1 MTSRRS
7 FLGLVAGAALAQQN
21 AAETE
26 IEWIDAKKLTVE
38 GLGFADL
45 KSPYDR
51 LPARAEG
58 VVREA
63 VWNLS
68 RNSAGVA
75 VRFFANTPVLRARW
89 TRIKKNL
96 AGPNMTGIGASG
108 LDLYTRTS
116 LPGGAWR
123 WLAVG
128 TPSAADVTTDAV
140 LVQGIPEGEREY
152 LLYLPLYNGVTSVEI
167 GVAAAAAAAAKGAAA
182 PRIRPAAARAE
193 NRRAPI
199 VFYGT
204 SITQGASATRPGMA
218 HPAILGRMFDRPVIN
233 LGFSGNGKMEPEV
246 TKFLAEI
253 DAAVFV
259 IDCLPNMNAA
269 EVAERTEPCVRA
281 LRAAHPKTPIVLV
294 EDRNFP
300 SGFLIASRREHNAAS
315 QAALRAAYQRLLDA
329 KTGNLHYLEG
339 ASLLD
344 ADGEDTTDGSH
355 PSDLGFVHHAKAFE
369 KVLRPLLTQ

>member
-1 MTSRRS
+1 MNSSRRS
-7 FLGLVAGAALAQQN
+7 FLGLAAAGAAFAQQQQ
-21 AAETE
+21 AAEPE

-75 VRFFANTPVLRARW
+75 VRFFANSPVLHARW

-116 LPGGAWR
+116 LPGGTWR

-128 TPSAADVTTDAV
+128 TPKAADVTTDAA

-167 GVAAAAAAAAKGAAA
+167 GVVAAKGSD
-182 PRIRPAAARAE
+182 PRIRPAGPRAE
-193 NRRAPI
+193 AKRAPI

-218 HPAILGRMFDRPVIN
+218 HTAILGRMFDRPVIN
-233 LGFSGNGKMEPEV
+233 LGFSGNGKMEAEV

-269 EVAERTEPCVRA
+269 EVTERTEPCVRT
-281 LRAAHPKTPIVLV
+281 LRAAHPKTPILLV

-300 SGFLIASRREHNAAS
+300 SGFLIRSRREHNASS
-315 QAALRAAYQRLLDA
+315 QAALRAAYQRLVDA

-339 ASLLD
+339 ALLLD
-344 ADGEDTTDGSH
+344 PDGEDTTDGSH
-355 PSDLGFVHHAKAFE
+355 PSDLGFVHHARAFE
-369 KVLRPLLTQ
+369 RVLRPLLTP

>member
-1 MTSRRS
+1 MASRRS
-7 FLGLVAGAALAQQN
+7 FLGLMAGAAFAQQP
-21 AAETE
+21 AVGPEV
-26 IEWIDAKKLTVE
+26 EWIDAKKLTIE

-75 VRFFANTPVLRARW
+75 VRFFANSPLLRARW
-89 TRIKKNL
+89 TRIRKNL

-108 LDLYTRTS
+108 LDLYTRVS
-116 LPGGAWR
+116 NGGPWR

-128 TPSAADVTTDAV
+128 SPIAADVTTDAV

-167 GVAAAAAAAAKGAAA
+167 GVETAAKGSAS
-182 PRIRPAAARAE
+182 RIRPAGPRTE
-193 NRRAPI
+193 TRRPPI

-218 HPAILGRMFDRPVIN
+218 HTAILGRMFDRPVIN

-269 EVAERTEPCVRA
+269 EVAERTEPCVRT

-329 KTGNLHYLEG
+329 KTTNLHYLEG
-339 ASLLD
+339 ALLLD
-344 ADGEDTTDGSH
+344 PDGEDTTDGSH

>member
-1 MTSRRS
+1 MNSSRRS
-7 FLGLVAGAALAQQN
+7 FLGLAAAGAAFAQQQQ
-21 AAETE
+21 AAEPE

-75 VRFFANTPVLRARW
+75 VRFFANSPVLRARW

-116 LPGGAWR
+116 LPGGTWR

-128 TPSAADVTTDAV
+128 TPKAADVTTDAA

-167 GVAAAAAAAAKGAAA
+167 GVVAAKGSD
-182 PRIRPAAARAE
+182 PRIRPAGPRAE
-193 NRRAPI
+193 AKRAPI

-218 HPAILGRMFDRPVIN
+218 HTAILGRMFDRPVIN
-233 LGFSGNGKMEPEV
+233 LGFSGNGKMEAEV

-253 DAAVFV
+253 DAAIFV

-269 EVAERTEPCVRA
+269 EVTERTEPCVRT
-281 LRAAHPKTPIVLV
+281 LRAAHPKTPILLV

-300 SGFLIASRREHNAAS
+300 SGFLIRSRREHNASS
-315 QAALRAAYQRLLDA
+315 QAALRAAYQRLVDA

-339 ASLLD
+339 ALLLD
-344 ADGEDTTDGSH
+344 PDGEDTTDGSH
-355 PSDLGFVHHAKAFE
+355 PSDLGFVHHARAFE
-369 KVLRPLLTQ
+369 RVLRPLLTP